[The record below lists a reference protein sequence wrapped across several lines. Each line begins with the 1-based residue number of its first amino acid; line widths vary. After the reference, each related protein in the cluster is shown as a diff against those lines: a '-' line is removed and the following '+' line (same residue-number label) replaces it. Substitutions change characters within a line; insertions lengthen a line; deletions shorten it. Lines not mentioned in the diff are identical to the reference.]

1 MLTENLPDSVTVTLY
16 QIVNGVATEYQAEGV
31 VNPVTLNADN
41 GWYYS
46 WKNLPKEIDGQTVTY
61 TVVEE
66 PLEDWEIA
74 YTYPEDG
81 NEATGVVEGN
91 ITITNIKKS
100 SFVLPETGGIG
111 PIFFI
116 TAGLFL
122 IGASGV
128 GYLYLRR
135 RRRREGDAS
144 SP

>member
-1 MLTENLPDSVTVTLY
+1 M
-16 QIVNGVATEYQAEGV
+16 
-31 VNPVTLNADN
+31 
-41 GWYYS
+41 
-46 WKNLPKEIDGQTVTY
+46 
-61 TVVEE
+61 VEE

-74 YTYPEDG
+74 YTSPGDG